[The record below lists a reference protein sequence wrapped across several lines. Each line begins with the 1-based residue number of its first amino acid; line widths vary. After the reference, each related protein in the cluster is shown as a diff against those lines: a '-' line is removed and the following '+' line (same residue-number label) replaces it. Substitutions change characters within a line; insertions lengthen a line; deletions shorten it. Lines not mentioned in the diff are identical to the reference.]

1 MVTTY
6 KLKGTLVFM
15 AKSAATATAPA
26 NIVRQY
32 LSGSE
37 AALPLP
43 NLIKIQHDS
52 FDWLLKEGVNEVLRE
67 ISPIEDYSG
76 KNFALELGDVRF
88 EEPKH
93 TVEEAILKRQ
103 SYDTGMMCTAKL
115 LDKTTG
121 EVMEQEVYL
130 GNMPLMTPHGTF
142 VINGNERVVIN
153 QLTRSPGVFY
163 SSVTD
168 LASGRGL
175 YTASLRPARGS
186 WIEFETAK
194 NNVLTLKID
203 RRRKMTATTLLRAF
217 GVGSNDQIRELFA
230 DVDTDEERRFIDAT
244 LEKDPTH
251 NQNEAY
257 IEVYSKMRPGD
268 PAILENARSFFD
280 SLFSQERR
288 YSLGRVGRYKLN
300 KRLGLSVEN
309 TPDNWLLTLDDLVAA
324 MKELIV
330 LNNSQG
336 ETDDVDH
343 LANRRVRQDGELI
356 QHYLRI
362 GMLRLERLV
371 RERLSVALADR
382 KLSPSLLVNARPI
395 VASLNEFF
403 GSSQLSQFMDQTNP
417 LAEVEHLR
425 RLSVYGPGGLTRE
438 RAGFSVRDVHASYY
452 GRICPI
458 KVPEGSSVGLLSALA
473 TYARINE
480 YGFIE
485 APYRKV
491 EQKDGAAYITDEVV
505 YMDAADEEQYR
516 IAEATIATDAKGKVL
531 DERVN
536 VRFKRE
542 FTSEVS
548 SKIDYVDA
556 TPSEMVSVSAAL
568 IPFISSDVGKFP
580 LMGSNMENQAVPLVQ
595 PRSPLVGTGME
606 SAVVSDAHRTILA
619 EFDGEVTQADARK
632 VEVKYANG
640 TVGSYRLEKFKRTNQ
655 DTCYNQ
661 RPAVM
666 AGQKVKAGDVL
677 VDGPS
682 SDFGELSLGRDL
694 LTAFMPWEG
703 FTYENSVIINQRVLE
718 EDLLTSIHIE
728 EYEAKVM
735 DTKLGPEEITR
746 DIPNVSEEALAN
758 LDESGIVYI
767 GAEVIPGD
775 ILVGKIAPKG
785 ETELTAEE
793 RLLRAIFGEKAREVR
808 DTSLVMPHG
817 DRGTV
822 IDIQILDKE
831 QDDELDPGEL
841 KVIKIKVAQRRKI
854 SVGDKISGRHG
865 EKGIIAKVLAPEDMP
880 YLADGTPVDII
891 LNPMSIIARMNVGQI
906 VETHLGWAAEKLG
919 VRYAVPAYEPG
930 SSQAV
935 IEELKKAGLSE
946 TGKSVLYDGRSGD
959 AFDQEVTV
967 GQTHIMKLIH
977 LVEDK
982 VHARSTG
989 PYSLITQQPLG
1000 GKAQMGGQ
1008 RLGEMEVWALEAYGA
1023 AHTLQEMLTIKSDD
1037 IVGRAKAFEAIVKGI
1052 DIPQARIPESFK
1064 VLVKEL
1070 NSLSLA
1076 VDTIG
1081 EVIETDEAEVEV
1093 GVADAGSEITET
1105 TEEEIL
1111 EKSVEELAEEQELA
1125 EDAEE
1130 LAEAAGSE
1138 EEFTAADDESTHVVE
1153 VAGEE
1158 E

>member
-1 MVTTY
+1 
-6 KLKGTLVFM
+6 M
-15 AKSAATATAPA
+15 AKSAHTAVTPA
-26 NIVRQY
+26 KTERQY
-32 LSGSE
+32 LSGS
-37 AALPLP
+37 AAKLSLP
-43 NLIKIQHDS
+43 NLIQIQHDS
-52 FDWLLKEGVNEVLRE
+52 FDWLIKEGVNEVLRE

-76 KNFALELGDVRF
+76 KNFSLELGDVRF
-88 EEPKH
+88 EDPKH
-93 TVEEAILKRQ
+93 TVEEAALKRQ
-103 SYDTGMMCTAKL
+103 SYETAMMCTAKL

-130 GNMPLMTPHGTF
+130 GNLPLMTPHGTF
-142 VINGNERVVIN
+142 MINGNERVVIN

-163 SSVTD
+163 SQVQDAS
-168 LASGRGL
+168 SGRGL

-194 NNVLTLKID
+194 TNVLTLKID

-217 GVGSNDQIRELFA
+217 GVGSNDEIRALFA
-230 DVDTDEERRFIDAT
+230 DVDTDEDRHFIEAT

-251 NQNEAY
+251 NQNEAF
-257 IEVYSKMRPGD
+257 IEIYSKMRPGD

-280 SLFSQERR
+280 SLFGQERR
-288 YSLGRVGRYKLN
+288 YSLGKVGRYKIN

-309 TPDNWLLTLDDLVAA
+309 VQENWLLTLEDLVATI
-324 MKELIV
+324 KELIV
-330 LNNSQG
+330 LNNTQG
-336 ETDDVDH
+336 DTDDVDH

-371 RERLSVALADR
+371 RERLSVAMADR

-438 RAGFSVRDVHASYY
+438 RASFSVRDVHASYY

-473 TYARINE
+473 TYAKINE

-491 EQKDGAAYITDEVV
+491 EQRKDGAYITDEIV
-505 YMDAADEEQYR
+505 YMDAYDEEQFR
-516 IAEATIATDAKGKVL
+516 IAEATVAVDAKGKVT

-536 VRFKRE
+536 VRHKRE
-542 FTSEVS
+542 FTSELS

-556 TPSEMVSVSAAL
+556 TPSEMVSISAAL

-580 LMGSNMENQAVPLVQ
+580 LMGSNMENQAVPLIE

-606 SAVVSDAHRTILA
+606 RSVVSDAHRTVLA
-619 EFDGEVTQADARK
+619 EGDGEVTSVDART
-632 VEVKYANG
+632 VEVAYANG
-640 TVGSYRLEKFKRTNQ
+640 DKGTYRLEKFKRTNQ

-661 RPAVM
+661 RPAVSV
-666 AGQKVKAGDVL
+666 GQKVKAGDVL
-677 VDGPS
+677 IDGPS
-682 SDFGELSLGRDL
+682 SDGGELSLGRDL

-703 FTYENSVIINQRVLE
+703 FTFENSVVINQRILE

-735 DTKLGPEEITR
+735 DTKLGAEEITR

-767 GAEVIPGD
+767 GAEVSPGD

-841 KVIKIKVAQRRKI
+841 KVIKVKVAQRRKI

-865 EKGIIAKVLAPEDMP
+865 EKGIIAKVLPPEDMP

-906 VETHLGWAAEKLG
+906 VETHLGWAADKLNTK
-919 VRYAVPAYEPG
+919 YAVPAYVPG
-930 SSQAV
+930 SSMAV
-935 IEELKKAGLSE
+935 IDQLTEAGLPS
-946 TGKSVLYDGRSGD
+946 TGKATLFDGRTGE
-959 AFDQEVTV
+959 AYDQEVTV
-967 GQTHIMKLIH
+967 GFAHIMKLIH

-1070 NSLSLA
+1070 NSLGLA

-1081 EVIETDEAEVEV
+1081 EVVEV
-1093 GVADAGSEITET
+1093 DDVETESEEADAGSEITRV
-1105 TEEEIL
+1105 TEESIL
-1111 EKSVEELAEEQELA
+1111 NEPVAEL
-1125 EDAEE
+1125 EDAQKLEDAAEE

-1138 EEFTAADDESTHVVE
+1138 EEYTAAGDEPVHVME
-1153 VAGEE
+1153 AAEENDAAAGEE

>member
-1 MVTTY
+1 
-6 KLKGTLVFM
+6 M

>member
-1 MVTTY
+1 
-6 KLKGTLVFM
+6 M
-15 AKSAATATAPA
+15 AKSAHITQTPA
-26 NIVRQY
+26 SGQRQY
-32 LSGSE
+32 LSGT
-37 AALPLP
+37 AATLALP

-76 KNFALELGDVRF
+76 KNFSLELGDVRF
-88 EEPKH
+88 EEPKYS
-93 TVEEAILKRQ
+93 VDEAALKRQ
-103 SYDTGMMCTAKL
+103 SYEAAMMCTAKL

-130 GNMPLMTPHGTF
+130 GNLPLMTPHGTF
-142 VINGNERVVIN
+142 MINGNERVVIN

-163 SSVTD
+163 SQVVD
-168 LASGRGL
+168 LATGRGL

-194 NNVLTLKID
+194 TDVLTLKID

-230 DVDTDEERRFIDAT
+230 DVDTDQDHRYIEAT
-244 LEKDPTH
+244 LEKDPTN
-251 NQNEAY
+251 NQNEAF
-257 IEVYSKMRPGD
+257 IEIYSKMRPGD

-280 SLFSQERR
+280 SWFGQERR
-288 YSLGRVGRYKLN
+288 YSLGKVGRYKLN
-300 KRLGLSVEN
+300 KRLGLSVDN
-309 TPDNWLLTLDDLVAA
+309 TPENWLLSLEDLVAA

-330 LNNSQG
+330 LNNTQG

-491 EQKDGAAYITDEVV
+491 EQKADGAYITDQVV
-505 YMDAADEEQYR
+505 YMDASDEEQFR
-516 IAEATIATDAKGKVL
+516 IAEATVTTDSKGKVV

-548 SKIDYVDA
+548 NKIDYVDA
-556 TPSEMVSVSAAL
+556 TPSEMISISAAL

-580 LMGSNMENQAVPLVQ
+580 LMGSNMENQAVPLIQ
-595 PRSPLVGTGME
+595 PKTPLVGTGME
-606 SAVVSDAHRTILA
+606 HSVVADAGRTILA
-619 EFDGEVTQADARK
+619 EADGEVVKLDARTI
-632 VEVKYANG
+632 EVAYTNG
-640 TVGSYRLEKFKRTNQ
+640 THGVYRLEKFKRTNQ

-661 RPAVM
+661 RPSVEV
-666 AGQKVKAGDVL
+666 GQKVKKGDVL
-677 VDGPS
+677 IDGPS
-682 SDFGELSLGRDL
+682 SDAGELSLGRDL
-694 LTAFMPWEG
+694 LTAWMPWEG
-703 FTYENSVIINQRVLE
+703 FTYENSVVINQRILE

-735 DTKLGPEEITR
+735 DTKLGAEEITR

-767 GAEVIPGD
+767 GAEVSPGD

-831 QDDELDPGEL
+831 QNDELDPGEL
-841 KVIKIKVAQRRKI
+841 AVIKIKVAQRRKI

-865 EKGIIAKVLAPEDMP
+865 EKGIVAKVLAPEDMP

-906 VETHLGWAAEKLG
+906 IETHLGWAAEKLG
-919 VRYAVPAYEPG
+919 VRFAVPAYEPG
-930 SSQAV
+930 SSRAV
-935 IEELKKAGLSE
+935 IEQLGQADLPK
-946 TGKSVLYDGRSGD
+946 TGKAVLYDGRTGE

-967 GQTHIMKLIH
+967 GQAHIMKLIH

-1023 AHTLQEMLTIKSDD
+1023 ANTLQEMLTIKSDD

-1070 NSLSLA
+1070 NSLGLA

-1081 EVIETDEAEVEV
+1081 EVVETNDVEVENEE
-1093 GVADAGSEITET
+1093 ADAGSEISRL
-1105 TEEEIL
+1105 TEESIL
-1111 EKSVEELAEEQELA
+1111 NESVDELEADQAVQEE
-1125 EDAEE
+1125 AEE

-1138 EEFTAADDESTHVVE
+1138 EDFAAASDEPVHVVEAADDQ
-1153 VAGEE
+1153 VATGEE
-1158 E
+1158 A

>member
-1 MVTTY
+1 
-6 KLKGTLVFM
+6 M
-15 AKSAATATAPA
+15 AQKAHHIAAAPA
-26 NIVRQY
+26 NTRQY
-32 LSGSE
+32 LSGS
-37 AALPLP
+37 AAKLPLP

-52 FDWLLKEGVNEVLRE
+52 FDWLISEGVNEVLRE

-76 KNFALELGDVRF
+76 KNFSLELGDVRF
-88 EEPKH
+88 EDPKH
-93 TVEEAILKRQ
+93 TVEEAALKRQ
-103 SYDTGMMCTAKL
+103 SYETAMMCTAKL

-130 GNMPLMTPHGTF
+130 GNLPLMTPHGTF
-142 VINGNERVVIN
+142 MINGNERVVIN

-217 GVGSNDQIRELFA
+217 GVGTNDQIKEMFA
-230 DVDTDEERRFIDAT
+230 DVDTNVDRPFIDAT

-251 NQNEAY
+251 SQNEAF
-257 IEVYSKMRPGD
+257 IEIYSKMRPGD

-280 SLFSQERR
+280 SLFGQERR
-288 YSLGRVGRYKLN
+288 YSLGKVGRYKMN
-300 KRLGLSVEN
+300 KRLGLGVEN
-309 TPDNWLLTLDDLVAA
+309 TPDNWLLSLEDLVAS

-330 LNNSQG
+330 LNNTQG
-336 ETDDVDH
+336 ATDDVDH
-343 LANRRVRQDGELI
+343 LSNRRVRQDGELI

-473 TYARINE
+473 TYAQINE
-480 YGFIE
+480 YGFVE

-491 EQKDGAAYITDEVV
+491 EHKDGGSYITDEVV
-505 YMDAADEEQYR
+505 YMDASDEEQYR
-516 IAEATIATDAKGKVL
+516 IAEATLSLDAKGRVQ

-536 VRFKRE
+536 VRYKRE

-548 SKIDYVDA
+548 EKIDFVDA

-595 PRSPLVGTGME
+595 PKSPWVGTGME
-606 SAVVSDAHRTILA
+606 HSVVVDAGRTVLA
-619 EFDGEVTQADARK
+619 EFDGEVTQVDARK
-632 VEVKYANG
+632 VEVKYVNG
-640 TVGSYRLEKFKRTNQ
+640 TEGIYRLEKFKRTNAN
-655 DTCYNQ
+655 TCYNQ
-661 RPAVM
+661 MPSVSL
-666 AGQKVKAGDVL
+666 GQKVKQGDVL
-677 VDGPS
+677 IDGPS
-682 SDFGELSLGRDL
+682 SDEGELSLGRDL

-703 FTYENSVIINQRVLE
+703 FTYENSVVINQRVLE

-735 DTKLGPEEITR
+735 DTKLGAEEITR

-758 LDESGIVYI
+758 LDESGVVYI
-767 GAEVIPGD
+767 GAEVSPGD

-822 IDIQILDKE
+822 IDIQILDKD
-831 QDDELDPGEL
+831 QDDPLDPGEL

-865 EKGIIAKVLAPEDMP
+865 EKGIIAKVLSPEDMP

-906 VETHLGWAAEKLG
+906 VETHLGWAAEKLNRNMPFRLTSQ
-919 VRYAVPAYEPG
+919 VRLRLY
-930 SSQAV
+930 
-935 IEELKKAGLSE
+935 LS
-946 TGKSVLYDGRSGD
+946 
-959 AFDQEVTV
+959 
-967 GQTHIMKLIH
+967 
-977 LVEDK
+977 
-982 VHARSTG
+982 
-989 PYSLITQQPLG
+989 
-1000 GKAQMGGQ
+1000 
-1008 RLGEMEVWALEAYGA
+1008 
-1023 AHTLQEMLTIKSDD
+1023 
-1037 IVGRAKAFEAIVKGI
+1037 
-1052 DIPQARIPESFK
+1052 
-1064 VLVKEL
+1064 
-1070 NSLSLA
+1070 N
-1076 VDTIG
+1076 
-1081 EVIETDEAEVEV
+1081 
-1093 GVADAGSEITET
+1093 
-1105 TEEEIL
+1105 
-1111 EKSVEELAEEQELA
+1111 
-1125 EDAEE
+1125 
-1130 LAEAAGSE
+1130 
-1138 EEFTAADDESTHVVE
+1138 
-1153 VAGEE
+1153 
-1158 E
+1158 